1 MAGVARG
8 EPEGMDFA
16 IDLIQKIPAGWPRFA
31 TLAAI
36 IAAYLFFPDIMKK
49 LRGGQKEKVT
59 LERMMQ
65 FLQVKKLLLELEVFQ
80 KEKNLTGFDFPGEA
94 RLLAELKETAIAENK
109 LNDKVPYL
117 SRLKLSLLGGGTFL
131 LLATLLFIFAP
142 REEPASVQGTVEF
155 LLGNLLFSA
164 ACGLLASFIPLGGL
178 RASFLYGLTMPIS
191 LALLVLLVTQ

>member
-1 MAGVARG
+1 
-8 EPEGMDFA
+8 MDFA
-16 IDLIQKIPAGWPRFA
+16 INLIQKIPAGWPRWA
-31 TLAAI
+31 T
-36 IAAYLFFPDIMKK
+36 IMRK

-80 KEKNLTGFDFPGEA
+80 KEKNVAGFDFPGEA
-94 RLLAELKETAIAENK
+94 RLLAELKETAIAEKK
-109 LNDKVPYL
+109 LNAKVPYL
-117 SRLKLSLLGGGTFL
+117 SRLKSSLLGGGTFL
-131 LLATLLFIFAP
+131 LLVTLLFIFAP
-142 REEPASVQGTVEF
+142 REEPASVQGTAEF

-191 LALLVLLVTQ
+191 LALLVLIVTH

>member
-8 EPEGMDFA
+8 EAEEMDFA
-16 IDLIQKIPAGWPRFA
+16 IDLIQKIPAGWPRLA

-36 IAAYLFFPDIMKK
+36 IAAYLFFPDLIKK

-59 LERMMQ
+59 LERLMQ

-80 KEKNLTGFDFPGEA
+80 KEKNLSGFDFPGEA
-94 RLLAELKETAIAENK
+94 RLLAELKETAIAEKK

-117 SRLKLSLLGGGTFL
+117 SRLKSSLLGGGTFL
-131 LLATLLFIFAP
+131 LLVTLLFIFAP
-142 REEPASVQGTVEF
+142 REEPASLQGTAEF

-191 LALLVLLVTQ
+191 LALLVLIVTH

>member
-1 MAGVARG
+1 
-8 EPEGMDFA
+8 MDFA
-16 IDLIQKIPAGWPRFA
+16 INLIQKIPAGWPRFA

-80 KEKNLTGFDFPGEA
+80 KEKNLAGFDFPGEA

-117 SRLKLSLLGGGTFL
+117 SRLKSSLLGGGTFL

-191 LALLVLLVTQ
+191 LALLVLLVTH

>member
-8 EPEGMDFA
+8 EAEEMDFA
-16 IDLIQKIPAGWPRFA
+16 IGLIQKIPAGWPRFA
-31 TLAAI
+31 TLVAI
-36 IAAYLFFPDIMKK
+36 ILAYCFFPDLIKK

-59 LERMMQ
+59 LERLMQ
-65 FLQVKKLLLELEVFQ
+65 FLQMKKLLLELEVFQ
-80 KEKNLTGFDFPGEA
+80 KEKNLSGFDFPGEA
-94 RLLAELKETAIAENK
+94 RLLAELKETAIAEKK

-117 SRLKLSLLGGGTFL
+117 SRLKWSLLGGGTFL
-131 LLATLLFIFAP
+131 LLVTLLFIFAP
-142 REEPASVQGTVEF
+142 REEPASLQGTAEF

-191 LALLVLLVTQ
+191 LALLVLIVTH

>member
-1 MAGVARG
+1 M
-8 EPEGMDFA
+8 
-16 IDLIQKIPAGWPRFA
+16 
-31 TLAAI
+31 
-36 IAAYLFFPDIMKK
+36 
-49 LRGGQKEKVT
+49 
-59 LERMMQ
+59 
-65 FLQVKKLLLELEVFQ
+65 
-80 KEKNLTGFDFPGEA
+80 
-94 RLLAELKETAIAENK
+94 KETAIAENK

-191 LALLVLLVTQ
+191 LALLVLLVTH

>member
-49 LRGGQKEKVT
+49 LRGGQKEKVK

-80 KEKNLTGFDFPGEA
+80 KEKNLAGFDFPGEA

-117 SRLKLSLLGGGTFL
+117 SRLESSLLGGGTFL
-131 LLATLLFIFAP
+131 LLATLLFIFEKNLRRFRGQPSFFWAICCFRQRAGYWP
-142 REEPASVQGTVEF
+142 PLFPWGVFVPVFSTV
-155 LLGNLLFSA
+155 
-164 ACGLLASFIPLGGL
+164 
-178 RASFLYGLTMPIS
+178 
-191 LALLVLLVTQ
+191 